1 MVGTF
6 KGLAKLYIAIHRPR
20 LIVVAG
26 SVGKTSTKMMLA
38 KFLAAEKKVSYMDDS
53 YNSGVGLYL
62 SVFERKVPTRSTP
75 GAWFVVLLKVL
86 GHFFKHNEILLLEY
100 GIDHPGEMDEMIAF
114 ARPHNALLAAV
125 TPEHMEFLHTIDIV
139 GQEET
144 KILAAVKDFGV
155 ANSVDIDEKY
165 LKPVKKTLY
174 TYGKKSDQA
183 SYTIISRTG
192 SGSVVSFVVDGQ
204 TYNRQQTRVISEALI
219 RQISGA
225 MLMAQKL
232 GISKKAIEATISSI
246 EPAASR
252 MHPFK
257 GLNGSTIIDDSA
269 NFSPVAGIV
278 ALQTLK
284 QIKAKRRIAILGNMH
299 ELGDYI
305 EEGYSQVS
313 EEFDGVDMLVLV
325 GELSINHFGKAALK
339 RGFKKDKNLYYFDTS
354 TEAGIFVRDTIIG
367 EGDIVLVKGPFGGF
381 YLEEATK
388 KLLASPSDSKLLTR
402 QSDFWIE
409 KKKKHFGKSLSA

>member
-6 KGLAKLYIAIHRPR
+6 KVLAKLYITIHRPR
-20 LIVVAG
+20 VVVVAG

-75 GAWFVVLLKVL
+75 TAWAGVLLKVL

-114 ARPHNALLAAV
+114 ARPHNALLTAV

-155 ANSVDIDEKY
+155 ANSVDIDKKY
-165 LKPVKKTLY
+165 LKNIQKTLY
-174 TYGKKSDQA
+174 TYGKKADQA
-183 SYTIISRTG
+183 SYDIISRTG

-204 TYNRQQTRVISEALI
+204 VYDDQQTRVISEALI

-232 GISKKAIEATISSI
+232 GISKKAIESTISSI

-257 GLNGSTIIDDSA
+257 GVKGSTIIDDSA

-278 ALQTLK
+278 ALQT
-284 QIKAKRRIAILGNMH
+284 IKDISAKRRIAILGNMH
-299 ELGDYI
+299 ELGEYI
-305 EEGYSQVS
+305 DEGYSQVS
-313 EEFDGVDMLVLV
+313 EEFDGIDILVLV
-325 GELSINHFGKAALK
+325 GELSVTHFGKAAVK
-339 RGFKKDKNLYYFDTS
+339 RGFKNGTNLYYFDTS
-354 TEAGIFVRDTIIG
+354 TEAGIFVRDTIVAK
-367 EGDIVLVKGPFGGF
+367 GDIVLVKGPFGGF
-381 YLEEATK
+381 YLEEAAK
-388 KLLASPSDSKLLTR
+388 KLLASPSDSQYLTR

-409 KKKKHFGKSLSA
+409 KKKKHFGKSLND